1 MIATVSGCPVIGPDC
16 LSFNLALLQNL
27 PSILCG
33 HVLNPL
39 QNEIILD
46 MCAAPGNKTSHLAM
60 LMGDQVSVC
69 TCAAVG
75 INIFLSCNLS
85 IYIL

>member
-1 MIATVSGCPVIGPDC
+1 MIATVSGCPVIGPQC

-33 HVLNPL
+33 HVLSPQ

-60 LMGDQVSVC
+60 LMGDQVGVC
-69 TCAAVG
+69 TVKISMFIGCIDVE
-75 INIFLSCNLS
+75 FR
-85 IYIL
+85 YEV